1 MGKAEEEAKKIAE
14 SVKRAKETMDE
25 LLFATRDF
33 ASEAAKAAKEL
44 GFNAIQAAET
54 RKAFRDLAKVQEE
67 IALSIEDVNDGMKS
81 MADVSKT
88 QVKLDQR
95 KKKLQFPFSKR
106 KKTR

>member
-1 MGKAEEEAKKIAE
+1 
-14 SVKRAKETMDE
+14 MDE

-67 IALSIEDVNDGMKS
+67 ISLSIEDVNDGMKS
-81 MADVSKT
+81 MADV
-88 QVKLDQR
+88 V
-95 KKKLQFPFSKR
+95 
-106 KKTR
+106 